1 MPGYTF
7 CIYDILFAVCS
18 CIYIWDFA
26 YILILLTLFFGV
38 DVWAML
44 ANLWTLGESSP
55 STTVCVTNL
64 FIIFNKAYLLL
75 KRNRCSSKRCAG
87 RRNSGLFFLFHPL
100 KKMIYIS
107 FVQKKRTLMTS
118 SSYDVYGCIDQ
129 LFTYKQTMLISGR
142 RCADV
147 RRCIQH
153 FISPTSTSTAV

>member
-1 MPGYTF
+1 MPNYEGM
-7 CIYDILFAVCS
+7 AG
-18 CIYIWDFA
+18 WDPA
-26 YILILLTLFFGV
+26 T
-38 DVWAML
+38 
-44 ANLWTLGESSP
+44 
-55 STTVCVTNL
+55 STTFATTPISFQQQVSFVENYKQVSYA
-64 FIIFNKAYLLL
+64 N
-75 KRNRCSSKRCAG
+75 RCAG

-153 FISPTSTSTAV
+153 LFPPHLPLLQSRSEFSARFIRLSSFLTR